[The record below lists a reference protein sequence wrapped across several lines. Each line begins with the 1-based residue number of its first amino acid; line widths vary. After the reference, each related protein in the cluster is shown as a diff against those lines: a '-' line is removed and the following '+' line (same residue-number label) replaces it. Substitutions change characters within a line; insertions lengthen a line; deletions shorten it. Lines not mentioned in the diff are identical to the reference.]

1 VDEESGE
8 VSYAL
13 KSDAEN
19 LGEYVGQHVRLSGF
33 LVEGFPVEPGDAGYL
48 SVTRVHVAYHPE

>member
-1 VDEESGE
+1 M
-8 VSYAL
+8 SYAL

-33 LVEGFPVEPGDAGYL
+33 LVEGFPVEPGEAGYL